1 MQEKKINMKSFII
14 IILLFIIVVMIDT
27 NWQKSKELNE
37 KQKKIDEIEIQINS
51 LWDNV
56 QQLQNEYSKIVDK
69 LYNPEVN
76 KVDQ

>member
-27 NWQKSKELNE
+27 NWQKSKELND

-56 QQLQNEYSKIVDK
+56 QQLQNEYGKIVDK

-76 KVDQ
+76 KVD

>member
-1 MQEKKINMKSFII
+1 MQKRDWLQTII
-14 IILLFIIVVMIDT
+14 IIVLLVMIVWLINF
-27 NWQKSKELNE
+27 NWEQTLLLVE

-56 QQLQNEYSKIVDK
+56 QQLQNEYGKMVDK

-76 KVDQ
+76 NGQ